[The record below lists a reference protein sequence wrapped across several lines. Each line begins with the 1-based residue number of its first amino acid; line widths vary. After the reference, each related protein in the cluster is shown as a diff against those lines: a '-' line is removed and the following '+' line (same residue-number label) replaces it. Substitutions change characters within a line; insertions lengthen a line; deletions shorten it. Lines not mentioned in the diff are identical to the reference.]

1 MRIAMSN
8 TFAKTIRQA
17 TPSNSLI
24 SYSNQSPLSKLFKG
38 NFKALASCRFTLE
51 KGEVF
56 RVPSACREIHVL
68 SGIAWITVAGKDI
81 ILNTGE
87 KISLES
93 KKDSAIL
100 SVLGNEPLNLEV
112 QGVS

>member
-1 MRIAMSN
+1 MRIAMSS

-17 TPSNSLI
+17 TQSNSLI
-24 SYSNQSPLSKLFKG
+24 PYSNQSPLSKWFKG
-38 NFKALASCRFTLE
+38 NLKALAPCRFTLE

-81 ILNTGE
+81 ILKSGE
-87 KISLES
+87 KISTES
-93 KKDSAIL
+93 KKGSIIL
-100 SVLGNEPLNLEV
+100 SVLGDKPVILEV

>member
-1 MRIAMSN
+1 
-8 TFAKTIRQA
+8 
-17 TPSNSLI
+17 
-24 SYSNQSPLSKLFKG
+24 
-38 NFKALASCRFTLE
+38 
-51 KGEVF
+51 
-56 RVPSACREIHVL
+56 L